1 MFYEWVYVFL
11 LSSQSVNAKS
21 LVGRLNL
28 NTLVSAIVLWGEK
41 AYKKTQQGIRPLIT
55 AFLKI
60 VLLMCCLV
68 LALPDRPPTGG
79 IEGGI

>member
-1 MFYEWVYVFL
+1 M
-11 LSSQSVNAKS
+11 NAKN

-55 AFLKI
+55 AFKKSSCD
-60 VLLMCCLV
+60 VLFGSCT
-68 LALPDRPPTGG
+68 AWASPQTGG